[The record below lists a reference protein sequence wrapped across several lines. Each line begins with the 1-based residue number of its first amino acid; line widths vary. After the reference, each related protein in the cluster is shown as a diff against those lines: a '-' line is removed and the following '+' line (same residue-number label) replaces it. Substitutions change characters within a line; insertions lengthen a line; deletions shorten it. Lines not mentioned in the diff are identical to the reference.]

1 MQGKIFID
9 TAESGNEVVL
19 EGTDRTFS
27 SISSM
32 DARWY

>member
-9 TAESGNEVVL
+9 AAESGDEMVL
-19 EGTDRTFS
+19 EGTDSTFS